1 MAHESKI
8 EWTGN
13 AHVMPWSRVELRC
26 KIASIYVAAHKI
38 QFTSISEPSPFT
50 IQVSRDMLL
59 KATAHPFN
67 YFDVYATVELDADR
81 KIISGTAHELE
92 LVEETEDEIRLW
104 REWFDAQQQSVE
116 LGGERF
122 PSEPIPM
129 ALDGCR
135 EADVELE
142 PDEMGF

>member
-8 EWTGN
+8 EWTGS

-59 KATAHPFN
+59 KATSHPFN
-67 YFDVYATVELDADR
+67 YFDVYATVELDADG
-81 KIISGTAHELE
+81 KIISGTAYALE
-92 LVEETEDEIRLW
+92 LVEDAEDEIGVW
-104 REWFDAQQQSVE
+104 RDWFASSCQGWESAEEFDRE
-116 LGGERF
+116 LN
-122 PSEPIPM
+122 
-129 ALDGCR
+129 
-135 EADVELE
+135 
-142 PDEMGF
+142 PD